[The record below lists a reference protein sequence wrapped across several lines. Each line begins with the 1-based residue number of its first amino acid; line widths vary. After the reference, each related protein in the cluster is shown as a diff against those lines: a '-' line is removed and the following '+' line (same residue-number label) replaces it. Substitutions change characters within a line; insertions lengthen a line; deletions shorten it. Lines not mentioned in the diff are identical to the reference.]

1 MGIRAGATRRVG
13 ALINNTTKAEN
24 YLSSGSRGARKL
36 YKRASAVPKGQP
48 MLAGDEV
55 QKRAVALRQRQLG
68 ARALTG
74 ASLLGGVGMMR
85 NRNGS
90 RGGFQGP
97 RGSGRYA

>member
-13 ALINNTTKAEN
+13 SMIHNTAAAER
-24 YLSSGSRGARKL
+24 YLDSGARGA
-36 YKRASAVPKGQP
+36 KRLMKKAVKNTA
-48 MLAGDEV
+48 AGATAR
-55 QKRAVALRQRQLG
+55 QTAIGLRQRQVG

-74 ASLLGGVGMMR
+74 ASLLGGAGMMR

>member
-13 ALINNTTKAEN
+13 SMLHSTTAASNYIN
-24 YLSSGSRGARKL
+24 SGSRGA
-36 YKRASAVPKGQP
+36 KRL
-48 MLAGDEV
+48 MR
-55 QKRAVALRQRQLG
+55 RATKNTAQGSTARQTAIDLRQRQVG

-74 ASLLGGVGMMR
+74 TALLGGMGMMR
-85 NRNGS
+85 NRDGS

>member
-1 MGIRAGATRRVG
+1 MGIRGQITKGVGSMMHNTAAAERYLDSGARGAKRLMKRAAKNTAAGAT
-13 ALINNTTKAEN
+13 
-24 YLSSGSRGARKL
+24 ARQT
-36 YKRASAVPKGQP
+36 AIG
-48 MLAGDEV
+48 
-55 QKRAVALRQRQLG
+55 LRQRQVG

-74 ASLLGGVGMMR
+74 ASLLGGAGMMR